1 VEGGRDLSRSRR
13 PGSQERGPIGAEV
26 ALGEKDIRIELESAE
41 LRVFTQALLRDVR
54 ALEQLLQE
62 NRIESGVR
70 RIGLEQELFLV
81 DDMWRPAPL
90 AVEVLERIQDPRV
103 TSEIGRFNLEFN
115 LEPLLFGGNCLRLM
129 ENRLNELMEKVR
141 VTVRDLGA
149 EVILTGILPTLRKS
163 DLTLDNMVPAD
174 RYYALNDALT
184 RLRGGAYDL
193 RIKGTDELRVTHDSV
208 MLEAANA
215 SFQVHFQVGPEEFAR
230 LYNIAMAVTGP
241 VLAAA
246 VNSPLMLGR
255 RLWSE
260 TRIAVFQQS
269 VDTRS
274 PIPEIRDVPARVS
287 FGREW
292 VDESVI
298 EIFKSDVS
306 RFRVLLG
313 REIDEDPFEVMKEGR
328 VPSLKALQLFNSTV
342 YRWNRACY
350 GVANGVAHLRIEN
363 RVLPSGPS
371 VRDEVANAAFWFGL
385 LSGLAEE
392 VGDVREAIAFDSVFT
407 NFLSAARHGL
417 DAHLT
422 WLDGEP
428 VTAQKLICD
437 TLLPLARRGLQVGGI
452 DSADIERYLDT
463 VEARVDSRRTGAH
476 WQLSSLAHMGEMGT
490 MEERMAAL
498 VAATVERQRHSRPV
512 HEWERAELDE
522 AGSWKPSYLR
532 VEQYMSTDLLTVN
545 EEEAIDLVAN
555 LMDWHRIHHVPVE
568 DNEHRLVGLVSHRPL
583 LRFLA
588 SDEGRR
594 ETGPTPVSRVMVTDL
609 VTVGPETST
618 LDAIDV
624 MRKHRIS
631 CLPVVKDERLIGIVT
646 EHDFMRIAG
655 TLLEEMLRE

>member
-1 VEGGRDLSRSRR
+1 V
-13 PGSQERGPIGAEV
+13 
-26 ALGEKDIRIELESAE
+26 GEKDIRIELDSSD

-54 ALEQLLQE
+54 ALDQLLQGDL
-62 NRIESGVR
+62 IESGVR

-81 DDMWRPAPL
+81 DDMWRPAPV
-90 AVEVLERIQDPRV
+90 AVQALERINDPRV
-103 TSEIGRFNLEFN
+103 TSEIGQFNLEFN
-115 LEPLLFGGNCLRLM
+115 LDPLLFGGNCLRLM
-129 ENRLNELMEKVR
+129 ENRLNELLDKVR
-141 VTVRDLGA
+141 QTVRDLGA
-149 EVILTGILPTLRKS
+149 EVVLTGILPTIRKS

-174 RYYALNDALT
+174 RYYALNDSLT

-255 RLWSE
+255 RLWAE

-274 PIPEIRDVPARVS
+274 AISEIRDVPARVS

-298 EIFKSDVS
+298 EIFRSDVS

-313 REIDEDPFEVMKEGR
+313 REIDEDPFEVMEEGR

-350 GVANGVAHLRIEN
+350 GVSNDVAHLRIEN
-363 RVLPSGPS
+363 RVLPCGPS

-392 VGDVREAIAFDSVFT
+392 VDDVREVMDFDVVFT

-417 DAHLT
+417 EAHLT
-422 WLDGEP
+422 WFEDEP
-428 VTAQKLICD
+428 VTAQELICN
-437 TLLPLARRGLQVGGI
+437 TLLPLARRGLQIRGI
-452 DSADIERYLDT
+452 DAADIERYLDT
-463 VEARVDSRRTGAH
+463 VEARVDSRRTGAR
-476 WQLSSLAHMGEMGT
+476 WQLNSLAEMGNKGT
-490 MEERMAAL
+490 LEERMAAL
-498 VAATVERQRHSRPV
+498 VAATVERQRHARPV
-512 HEWERAELDE
+512 HEWGRAELDE

-532 VEQYMSTDLLTVN
+532 VEQYMSTDLLTVSP
-545 EEEAIDLVAN
+545 EEAIDLVAN

-588 SDEGRR
+588 SDEARR
-594 ETGPTPVSRVMVTDL
+594 EDGPIPVSQVMVTEL
-609 VTVGPETST
+609 VTVGPETTT
-618 LDAIDV
+618 LEAIDV
-624 MRKHRIS
+624 MREHRIS
-631 CLPVVKDERLIGIVT
+631 CLPVVKDEQLIGIVT

-655 TLLEEMLRE
+655 TLLEQMLRE

>member
-1 VEGGRDLSRSRR
+1 
-13 PGSQERGPIGAEV
+13 
-26 ALGEKDIRIELESAE
+26 LGDKNIRIELESAE

-54 ALEQLLQE
+54 ALDQLLHANQ
-62 NRIESGVR
+62 IESGVR

-81 DDMWRPAPL
+81 DDMWRPAPV
-90 AVEVLERIQDPRV
+90 AVEVLERIKDPRV
-103 TSEIGRFNLEFN
+103 TTEIGRFNLEFN

-129 ENRLNELMEKVR
+129 ENRLNELLEKVR
-141 VTVRDLGA
+141 HTVRDLGA
-149 EVILTGILPTLRKS
+149 EVILIGILPTLRKS

-255 RLWSE
+255 RLWAE

-269 VDTRS
+269 VDTRN
-274 PIPEIRDVPARVS
+274 PISEVRDVPARVS

-313 REIDEDPFEVMKEGR
+313 REIDEDPFEVMKDGR
-328 VPSLKALQLFNSTV
+328 IPSLKALQLFNSTV

-363 RVLPSGPS
+363 RVLPCGPS

-392 VGDVREAIAFDSVFT
+392 VDDVREEIAFDSVFT

-422 WLDGEP
+422 WFDGEP

-437 TLLPLARRGLQVGGI
+437 TLLPLARKGLQVRGI
-452 DSADIERYLDT
+452 DAADIERYLDT
-463 VEARVDSRRTGAH
+463 VEARVDSRRTGAQ
-476 WQLSSLAHMGEMGT
+476 WQLGSLAGMGELGT

-498 VAATVERQRHSRPV
+498 VAATVERQRHGRPV
-512 HEWERAELDE
+512 HEWDRAELEE

-568 DNEHRLVGLVSHRPL
+568 DNDHRLVGLVSHRPL

-594 ETGPTPVSRVMVTDL
+594 EQGPTPVRRVMVTDL
-609 VTVGPETST
+609 VTVDPGTST
-618 LDAIDV
+618 LEAIEM

-631 CLPVVKDERLIGIVT
+631 CLPVVKDERLVGIVT
-646 EHDFMRIAG
+646 ERDFMRIAG

>member
-1 VEGGRDLSRSRR
+1 M
-13 PGSQERGPIGAEV
+13 
-26 ALGEKDIRIELESAE
+26 GEKDIRIELESSD
-41 LRVFTQALLRDVR
+41 LRVFTQALLRDIR
-54 ALEQLLQE
+54 ALDELLREGQ
-62 NRIESGVR
+62 IESGVR
-70 RIGLEQELFLV
+70 RIGLEQEIFLV
-81 DDMWRPAPL
+81 DDMWRPAPI
-90 AVEVLERIQDPRV
+90 AVEVLERIDDPRV
-103 TSEIGRFNLEFN
+103 TSELGRFNLEFN

-129 ENRLNELMEKVR
+129 ENRLNELLDKVR
-141 VTVRDLGA
+141 TTVRDLGA
-149 EVILTGILPTLRKS
+149 EVVLAGILPTLRKS
-163 DLTLDNMVPAD
+163 DLSIDNMVPAD

-184 RLRGGAYDL
+184 RLRGANYDL

-230 LYNIAMAVTGP
+230 LYNMAMAVTGP

-255 RLWSE
+255 RLWAE

-269 VDTRS
+269 VDTRN
-274 PIPEIRDVPARVS
+274 PISEIRDVPARVS

-292 VDESVI
+292 VDESVL

-313 REIDEDPFEVMKEGR
+313 REIDEDPFEMMAQGR
-328 VPSLKALQLFNSTV
+328 APSLKALQLFNSTV
-342 YRWNRACY
+342 YRWNRPCY
-350 GVANGVAHLRIEN
+350 GVANNVAHLRIEN
-363 RVLPSGPS
+363 RVLPCGPS

-392 VGDVREAIAFDSVFT
+392 VDDVREVMAFDSVYT

-417 DAHLT
+417 EAHLT
-422 WLDGEP
+422 WFDGEP
-428 VTAQKLICD
+428 VTAQNLICD
-437 TLLPLARRGLQVGGI
+437 TLLPLARRGLKARGI
-452 DSADIERYLDT
+452 DAADIERYLDT
-463 VEARVDSRRTGAH
+463 VEARVDSRRTGAR
-476 WQLSSLAHMGEMGT
+476 WQLNSLAEMGELGT
-490 MEERMAAL
+490 LEERMAAL
-498 VAATVERQRHSRPV
+498 VAATVERQRHARPV
-512 HEWERAELDE
+512 HEWARAELNE

-545 EEEAIDLVAN
+545 EDQAIDLVAN

-588 SDEGRR
+588 SDEGRGAD
-594 ETGPTPVSRVMVTDL
+594 GPIPVSRVMVTDL
-609 VTVGPETST
+609 VTAGPETTT
-618 LDAIDV
+618 LEAIDL

-631 CLPVVKDERLIGIVT
+631 CLPIVKEDQLIGIVT

>member
-1 VEGGRDLSRSRR
+1 
-13 PGSQERGPIGAEV
+13 
-26 ALGEKDIRIELESAE
+26 LGEKDIRIELESSD
-41 LRVFTQALLRDVR
+41 LRVFTQALLRDIR
-54 ALEQLLQE
+54 ALDELLREGQ
-62 NRIESGVR
+62 IESGVR
-70 RIGLEQELFLV
+70 RIGLEQEIFLV
-81 DDMWRPAPL
+81 DDMWRPAPI
-90 AVEVLERIQDPRV
+90 AVEVLERIDDPRV
-103 TSEIGRFNLEFN
+103 TSELGRFNLEFN

-129 ENRLNELMEKVR
+129 ENRLNELLDKVR
-141 VTVRDLGA
+141 TTVRDLGA
-149 EVILTGILPTLRKS
+149 EVVLAGILPTLRKS
-163 DLTLDNMVPAD
+163 DLSIDNMVPAD

-184 RLRGGAYDL
+184 RLRGANYDL

-230 LYNIAMAVTGP
+230 LYNMAMAVTGP

-255 RLWSE
+255 RLWAE

-269 VDTRS
+269 VDTRN
-274 PIPEIRDVPARVS
+274 PISEIRDVPARVS

-292 VDESVI
+292 VDESVL

-313 REIDEDPFEVMKEGR
+313 REIDEDPFEMMAQGR
-328 VPSLKALQLFNSTV
+328 APSLKALQLFNSTV
-342 YRWNRACY
+342 YRWNRPCY
-350 GVANGVAHLRIEN
+350 GVANNVAHLRIEN
-363 RVLPSGPS
+363 RVLPCGPS

-392 VGDVREAIAFDSVFT
+392 VDDVREVMAFDSVYT

-417 DAHLT
+417 EAHLT
-422 WLDGEP
+422 WFDGEP
-428 VTAQKLICD
+428 VTAQNLICD
-437 TLLPLARRGLQVGGI
+437 TLLPLARRGLKARGI
-452 DSADIERYLDT
+452 DAADIERYLDT
-463 VEARVDSRRTGAH
+463 VEARVDSRRTGAR
-476 WQLSSLAHMGEMGT
+476 WQLNSLAEMGELGT
-490 MEERMAAL
+490 LEERMAAL
-498 VAATVERQRHSRPV
+498 VAATVERQRHARPV
-512 HEWERAELDE
+512 HEWARAELNE

-545 EEEAIDLVAN
+545 EDQAIDLVAN

-588 SDEGRR
+588 SDEGRGAD
-594 ETGPTPVSRVMVTDL
+594 GPIPVSRVMVTDL
-609 VTVGPETST
+609 VTAGPETTT
-618 LDAIDV
+618 LEAIDL

-631 CLPVVKDERLIGIVT
+631 CLPIVKEDQLIGIVT

>member
-1 VEGGRDLSRSRR
+1 M
-13 PGSQERGPIGAEV
+13 
-26 ALGEKDIRIELESAE
+26 GEKDIRIELDSSE

-54 ALEQLLQE
+54 ALEQLLQGDQ
-62 NRIESGVR
+62 IESGVR

-81 DDMWRPAPL
+81 DDMWRPAPI
-90 AVEVLERIQDPRV
+90 AVEALERIADPRV
-103 TSEIGRFNLEFN
+103 TSEIGRFNLECN

-129 ENRLNELMEKVR
+129 ENRLNDLLEKVR
-141 VTVRDLGA
+141 RTVRDLGA
-149 EVILTGILPTLRKS
+149 EVVLAGILPTLRKS

-184 RLRGGAYDL
+184 RLRGGDYDL
-193 RIKGTDELRVTHDSV
+193 RIKGTDELRITHDSV

-246 VNSPLMLGR
+246 VNSPLMLGK
-255 RLWSE
+255 RLWAE

-269 VDTRS
+269 VDTRN
-274 PIPEIRDVPARVS
+274 PIPEVRDVPARVS

-292 VDESVI
+292 VNESVI

-313 REIDEDPFEVMKEGR
+313 RAIDEDPFEVMKQGR
-328 VPSLKALQLFNSTV
+328 VPSLQALQLFNSTV

-350 GVANGVAHLRIEN
+350 GVADGAAHLRIEN
-363 RVLPSGPS
+363 RVLPCGPTI
-371 VRDEVANAAFWFGL
+371 RDEVANAGFWFGL
-385 LSGLAEE
+385 MSGLAEE
-392 VGDVREAIAFDSVFT
+392 VDDVREVIAFDSVFT

-422 WLDGEP
+422 WFDGEP

-437 TLLPLARRGLQVGGI
+437 TLLPLARRGLQVRGI
-452 DSADIERYLDT
+452 EAADIERYLDT
-463 VEARVDSRRTGAH
+463 VEARVDSRRTGAQ
-476 WQLSSLAHMGEMGT
+476 WQLSSLAEMGEKGT
-490 MEERMAAL
+490 VEERMAAL
-498 VAATVERQRHSRPV
+498 VAAMVERQRHGRPV
-512 HEWERAELDE
+512 HEWDRAQLDE

-532 VEQYMSTDLLTVN
+532 IEQYMSTDLLTVN

-594 ETGPTPVSRVMVTDL
+594 EEGPVPVSRVMLRNL
-609 VTVGPETST
+609 VTIGPETST
-618 LDAIDV
+618 LEAIDV
-624 MRKHRIS
+624 MREHRIS
-631 CLPVVKDERLIGIVT
+631 CLPVVKDDRLIGMVT

-655 TLLEEMLRE
+655 QLLEEMLRE